1 MAFLEIFMDEEIE
14 RYLTAYQ
21 EAQSAENNRQLV
33 VALLNADLY
42 TDALSYAN
50 EQPEAYITG
59 ENQQIYL
66 NLLLHE
72 ANFVLAREFVLALPA
87 NQALMELVLAA
98 EGDYEL
104 NFPQTLKQVS
114 RAFYHLSEYALP
126 EQNRRLQAALKLP
139 FKDFV
144 LGAKFNLLD
153 PFGSQIT
160 RTSLLDHL
168 RKLAVTSPIKFLWL
182 DQKEH
187 EIVPARLIE
196 MEQETI
202 SQAIEV
208 EIAALNDPLLSDN
221 LKQVNQYLLINL
233 YPYAKEVITDVQQWV
248 RGVTADLQGESMFD
262 EPELQRNMRQKILA
276 ELNTL

>member
-1 MAFLEIFMDEEIE
+1 MDEEIE